1 MKGMSIKRAMSS
13 RISRSE
19 ALVAYGLLLPT
30 FVLLLLFSIIPLVS
44 TFFSSFYN
52 SGFYQEANF
61 VGLGNYR
68 TVLRDKNFFRSIVV
82 GLKFA
87 AIVVPFQFILSFLF
101 AVTLKNMSPKLSGAV
116 KVSIYIPNVIS
127 GVIAAVIFTFIYAY
141 QGGFLNYLM
150 QVLGLPI
157 QPWLNSM
164 SLSLWAVA
172 IPAIWLGFG
181 YSTLLM
187 YAGLLDIP
195 QNYYEAAMIDGANA
209 AQHMWYITIPS
220 MRNIFLFQ
228 IVSGVIGALQEF
240 NLPYLMTG
248 GAPVNTTRTPV
259 LLLYQ
264 HFTGDK
270 TMGYTYAGAMLM
282 AVIIGVLTALF
293 FKTISSQKAED
304 A

>member
-101 AVTLKNMSPKLSGAV
+101 AVTLKNMSPKLSGVV

-209 AQHMWYITIPS
+209 AQRMWYITIPS